1 MTTVR
6 RLSIMLMAAL
16 LALALLPLTAG
27 AQTTSTVSTSGFQ
40 VQNLSQSATANIT
53 IQYID
58 AATQNQVATQSATI
72 PPGGS
77 LTFVPF
83 TAPGYVQM
91 AAPAGFRGSVTIL
104 SDQPIV
110 AVTNILG
117 GTNVDGIYSLGDSYS
132 GFTGGASTLNLPL
145 IVRNNFGIDT
155 SITVQNVG
163 AAPATVTI
171 SYTPG
176 FVGNTGV
183 TEPAFTLQ
191 PGASR
196 TIYQKDNPAL
206 GTSIPGFIGSATV
219 TAIGSSVV
227 ATVLQEGNG
236 QLMAYNAFPAGTGS
250 PTVALPLVLGNN
262 FGAFTGIQVLNAG
275 TAATTANITFSPN
288 TVTVPVGGL
297 IPCATPPARSLTID
311 PNRTGTLIQDAGSS
325 GSAPF
330 DPFFNGCIYIGG
342 ATVTSNNG
350 QPLFV
355 TVNQVD
361 RDSKDASTYAGFNP
375 TTATN
380 KVLAPL
386 VAANNFGTFSGVQVQ
401 NVGTSDTT
409 VTITYGPNTYTGTP
423 PAGFTLCPTP
433 TARTQTIAAG
443 TSFTFLQTYI
453 TGQPTGLSSIGSDS
467 QFQSC
472 MYVGSATITAS
483 SGGKIAAIVNQL
495 SVGPA
500 TNDKLYT
507 YGAFAQ

>member
-16 LALALLPLTAG
+16 LALALMPLTVG
-27 AQTTSTVSTSGFQ
+27 AQTTSTVTTSGFQ
-40 VQNLSQSATANIT
+40 VQNLNQTQPANIT

-58 AATQNQVATQSATI
+58 ATTQTQVATQSATI
-72 PPGGS
+72 PAGGS

-83 TAPGYVQM
+83 TATGYVQM
-91 AAPAGFRGSVTIL
+91 SAPAGFRGSVTIL

-117 GTNVDGIYSLGDSYS
+117 VNAALGDSYG
-132 GFTGGASTLNLPL
+132 GFTGGASSLNLPL

-163 AAPATVTI
+163 TAPATVTI
-171 SYTPG
+171 AYTPG
-176 FVGNTGV
+176 FAGNPGV
-183 TEPAFTLQ
+183 TEPSFTLAA
-191 PGASR
+191 GASR
-196 TIYQKDNPAL
+196 TIYQRDNSAL
-206 GTSIPGFIGSATV
+206 GTGTPGFVGSATV
-219 TAIGSSVV
+219 TATGSPVV

-262 FGAFTGIQVLNAG
+262 FGAFTGIQVLNVG
-275 TAATTANITFSPN
+275 TSATTANITFSPN
-288 TVTVPVGGL
+288 TVTAPVGGL
-297 IPCATPPARSLTID
+297 TPCATPPPRSLTIN
-311 PNRTGTLIQDAGSS
+311 PNQTGTLIQAAGG

-355 TVNQVD
+355 TVNQVNTAS
-361 RDSKDASTYAGFNP
+361 RDASTYAGFNP

-401 NVGTSDTT
+401 NVGTSATN
-409 VTITYGPNTYTGTP
+409 VTISYGPNTYSGTP
-423 PAGFTLCPTP
+423 PPGFTLCPTL
-433 TARTQTIAAG
+433 TARTQTIAPGA
-443 TSFTFLQTYI
+443 SFTFLQTYI
-453 TGQPTGLSSIGSDS
+453 AGQPTGLSAIGSDS

-472 MYVGSATITAS
+472 MYVGSATITAG
-483 SGGKIAAIVNQL
+483 SGGKIAAIVNQV

-507 YGAFAQ
+507 YGAFTQ